1 MTDHIEIK
9 NELKAKNI
17 IKYPNIKLIKKTEPI
32 KQIYSTFI
40 EEFLSMKP
48 EYLNKWLEF
57 DNQNEFRKLIADKN
71 FKMKNPKNE
80 EEEKQ
85 KKVEKKV
92 KRDSR
97 AREIHEYKVKK
108 DMEKP
113 KQPYYYFLQDEK
125 ENIRKRLIE
134 EGNTVNKI
142 IKKLIHVEAQN
153 IWKELNNSKNSEDQE
168 RLKKYKQIA
177 DKKKVEADVKVKEL
191 LDAGVICECCK
202 NNIK

>member
-1 MTDHIEIK
+1 MSDRSEI
-9 NELKAKNI
+9 KNI

-40 EEFLSMKP
+40 EEFLLMKS
-48 EYLNKWLEF
+48 EYLNKWIEF
-57 DNQNEFRKLIADKN
+57 DNQNEFRKFLDDNK
-71 FKMKNPKNE
+71 FKMRNPKKE

-85 KKVEKKV
+85 QKIEKKA

-97 AREIHEYKVKK
+97 AHEIHEYKVKK
-108 DMEKP
+108 DMERP

-153 IWKELNNSKNSEDQE
+153 IWKELNNSKKPEDRE
-168 RLKKYKQIA
+168 RLKKYKEIA
-177 DKKKVEADVKVKEL
+177 DKKKVDEEVKTQEL
-191 LDAGVICECCK
+191 LESGVICECCK